1 MSALAT
7 IESARPYRLGI
18 ITSPSGYIQL
28 GTEIIPPPEVVRALQ
43 THTAGI
49 IAELIAEIARPW
61 GNSASLAAW
70 FLTQHPPARSF
81 EIKPRVTILDPRKFW
96 HALRNDLRAGPEACA
111 GRRETIGRTLKR
123 LYELFYTPAGSAEVT
138 K

>member
-1 MSALAT
+1 MIRASV
-7 IESARPYRLGI
+7 YGRLGAD
-18 ITSPSGYIQL
+18 P
-28 GTEIIPPPEVVRALQ
+28 
-43 THTAGI
+43 
-49 IAELIAEIARPW
+49 
-61 GNSASLAAW
+61 
-70 FLTQHPPARSF
+70 TQRTT
-81 EIKPRVTILDPRKFW
+81 KTGKVMVTILDPRKFW